1 MGNTQSSLRKGQN
14 EIHGNFYMKHIGCD
28 FTRSAALLFLLACMP
43 VALHAQVA
51 TINGVIADQSGAV
64 IPDIQITL
72 SGPAGLSQTSTSD
85 GEGRYT
91 FQGLSTGEYRLQI
104 AAEGFAPYQVTGLQ
118 VAAGA
123 VLSHNVELAVAATT
137 QEVTVADTMQLDVE
151 PSSNASALVLKGDDL
166 SALSDDPD
174 DLTEDLQAL
183 AGPAAGPNGGEI
195 FVDGFSGGKL
205 PPKSAIREV
214 RVNQNPFSAEY
225 DRLGFGRIEILTKPG
240 ADRFRGEALFNFGD
254 SLFNSRNPFVPDKPD
269 YQRRMI
275 EGNVGGAIT
284 KRSSFFLEAERR
296 DIGETSVINALVM
309 DPSFNVTPFR
319 DAVLS
324 PTTNTEASLRLDH
337 QLNSN
342 NTLVGRYEWEQTTQ
356 NNSGLDTFSLPSRA
370 VNSENRDQVLQI
382 TETAVLNPNAIHEL
396 RFQYRRG
403 SNISQSVS
411 SEPAVQVMES
421 FIAGGVA
428 AGLSSFSQNRSE
440 LTDMLSLSRNRHMI
454 KLGGRV
460 RGLTQSDRS
469 VQNYN
474 GMFTFTSLD
483 AYRITELGLRDGLT
497 PSQIR
502 ALGGGASQ
510 FSMVGGDPLA
520 SVGQIDAGVFLQ
532 DDWRILPQLTL
543 TAGLR
548 YEVQNNIGDRSS
560 FAPRIGFAWAP
571 GGQGRQQ
578 ARTVIRGGFGMFYDR
593 VGANLTLEASRL
605 DGVHQQQYLVPDPD
619 FYPSIP
625 PVSYLSANLQ
635 QEAIRVMDKNLR
647 APYTAQTA
655 LTIERQLPKNT
666 TVSLT
671 YTNLR
676 GVHTLRSRNINAP
689 LPGTYNPLVPDS
701 GSRPYGGGNLY
712 LCESTGTFRQNQF
725 IVNVNARVSPR
736 LSLFGYYVWNKAN
749 SDTDGS
755 GSFPANQYDLRNE
768 YGRAGFDVRHRV
780 FVGGSIAAPYGLT
793 LSPFIV
799 ASSGGPF
806 NITSGRDLNGD
817 SLFNDRPAWAADP
830 SRASVVRTSFG
841 LFDTDPIPGQTIIP
855 RNIGTSPGRF
865 MVNLRLSKSFGFGE
879 RSSSPGQAADQVPH
893 GPPMAGAHGGHGG
906 HGGYGGPSSG
916 SRYSLTF
923 SVSARNLFNTVNLAP
938 PVGNLSS
945 PSFGTSVAL
954 AGYGHHGSA
963 SANRAVE
970 LQMRFS
976 F

>member
-1 MGNTQSSLRKGQN
+1 
-14 EIHGNFYMKHIGCD
+14 MKSIGCNI
-28 FTRSAALLFLLACMP
+28 TQSAALAFLLACTT
-43 VALHAQVA
+43 VALHAQVG
-51 TINGVIADQSGAV
+51 TITGVIADQSGAV
-64 IPDIQITL
+64 IPDIRIML

-85 GEGRYT
+85 GQGGYS
-91 FQGLSTGEYRLQI
+91 FQGLSSGAYRVQI
-104 AAEGFAPYQVTGLQ
+104 SAEGFAPYEASGLQ
-118 VAAGA
+118 VASGA
-123 VLSHNVELAVAATT
+123 ILTHNVELVVAATT

-151 PSSNASALVLKGDDL
+151 PANNASALVLKGADL
-166 SALSDDPD
+166 RALSDDPD

-240 ADRFRGEALFNFGD
+240 ADRLRGEALFNFGD
-254 SLFNSRNPFVPDKPD
+254 SVFNSRNPFVPDKPD

-284 KRSSFFLEAERR
+284 RRSSFFLEAERR
-296 DIGETSVINALVM
+296 DIGETSVINALVL

-324 PTTNTEASLRLDH
+324 PTTNTEASVRLDH

-370 VNSENRDQVLQI
+370 VNSDNRDQVLQI

-403 SNISQSVS
+403 SSISHSVS
-411 SEPAVQVMES
+411 SEPAVQVMEAFS
-421 FIAGGVA
+421 AGGFA
-428 AGLSSFSQNRSE
+428 AGPSSFNQNRSE

-454 KLGGRV
+454 KLGGRA
-460 RGLTQSDRS
+460 RGLTRSDRS

-483 AYRITELGLRDGLT
+483 AYRTTGLGLRDGLT

-510 FSMVGGDPLA
+510 FSMVSGDPLA
-520 SVGQIDAGVFLQ
+520 RVGQVDAGVFLQ

-548 YEVQNNIGDRSS
+548 YEVQNNIGDQSN

-571 GGQGRQQ
+571 GGKGRQQ

-593 VGANLTLEASRL
+593 VAANLTLEAGRL

-625 PVSYLSANLQ
+625 PVSSLSGNLR
-635 QEAIRVMDKNLR
+635 QEAIRVIDKNLR

-655 LTIERQLPKNT
+655 VTIERQLPKNT

-689 LPGTYNPLVPDS
+689 LPGTYNPLIPES

-712 LCESTGTFRQNQF
+712 LYESTGTFRQNQF

-749 SDTDGS
+749 SDTDGA

-780 FVGGSIAAPYGLT
+780 FVGGSIAAPYGLS

-817 SLFNDRPAWAADP
+817 SLFNDRPAWATDLSRP
-830 SRASVVRTSFG
+830 SAVRTSYG
-841 LFDTDPIPGQTIIP
+841 LFDTDPMPGQTIIP
-855 RNIGTSPGRF
+855 RNIGNSSGRF

-945 PSFGTSVAL
+945 PLFGTSVAL

-970 LQMRFS
+970 LQVRFS

>member
-1 MGNTQSSLRKGQN
+1 
-14 EIHGNFYMKHIGCD
+14 MKSIGCN
-28 FTRSAALLFLLACMP
+28 FTRSVALVFVLACTT
-43 VALHAQVA
+43 VALHAQA
-51 TINGVIADQSGAV
+51 GTITGVIADQSGAV
-64 IPDIQITL
+64 IPEIQITL
-72 SGPAGLSQTSTSD
+72 SGPAGLSQTGTSD
-85 GEGRYT
+85 GQGRYS
-91 FQGLSTGEYRLQI
+91 FQGLSSGAYRLQI
-104 AAEGFAPYQVTGLQ
+104 TAEGFAPYEAKGLQ
-118 VAAGA
+118 VALGA
-123 VLSHNVELAVAATT
+123 MLTHNVELVVAATT

-151 PSSNASALVLKGDDL
+151 PSNNASALVLKGSDL

-254 SLFNSRNPFVPDKPD
+254 SMFNSRNPFLPDKPD

-275 EGNVGGAIT
+275 EGNVGGPIT
-284 KRSSFFLEAERR
+284 TRSSFFFEAEQRN
-296 DIGETSVINALVM
+296 IGETSVINALVL
-309 DPSFNVTPFR
+309 DPSFNVIPYQ

-324 PTTNTEASLRLDH
+324 PTINTEVSLRLDH

-342 NTLVGRYEWEQTTQ
+342 NTLVGRYEWEKTTQ
-356 NNSGLDTFSLPSRA
+356 ENTNLDTFSLPTRA
-370 VNSENRDQVLQI
+370 VNSANRDQVLQI

-396 RFQYRRG
+396 RFQYRRSKG
-403 SNISQSVS
+403 TGLPVS
-411 SEPAVQVMES
+411 TEPGVQVPDAFTS
-421 FIAGGVA
+421 GGTA
-428 AGLSSFSQNRSE
+428 TGLSALTENRWE
-440 LTDMLSLSRNRHMI
+440 LNDGISLARSKHMM

-460 RGLTQSDRS
+460 RGITQSDRS
-469 VQNYN
+469 ERNYN
-474 GMFTFTSLD
+474 GLFTFTSLD
-483 AYRITELGLRDGLT
+483 VYRITELGLSNGLT
-497 PSQIR
+497 PQQIR

-510 FSMVGGDPLA
+510 FSIVTGNPLA
-520 SVGQIDAGVFLQ
+520 GVGQVDAGVFVQ
-532 DDWRILPQLTL
+532 DDWRVLQHLTL

-548 YEVQNNIGDRSS
+548 YEVQNNIGDWSS
-560 FAPRIGFAWAP
+560 FAPRVGFAWAP

-578 ARTVIRGGFGMFYDR
+578 GRTVVRGGFGMFYDR
-593 VGANLTLEASRL
+593 VGTNLTLEASRL
-605 DGVHQQQYLVPDPD
+605 DGVHQQPYLIQDPD
-619 FYPSIP
+619 FYPNIP
-625 PVSYLSANLQ
+625 PGPPASGDLP
-635 QEAIRVMDKNLR
+635 QEAIRTMDKNLR
-647 APYTAQTA
+647 APYTMQTA

-676 GVHTLRSRNINAP
+676 GVHMLRSRNINAP
-689 LPGTYNPLVPDS
+689 LPGTYNPQVPDS
-701 GSRPYGGGNLY
+701 GSRPYGGGDLY
-712 LCESTGTFRQNQF
+712 SYESTGNFRQNQF

-736 LSLFGYYVWNKAN
+736 LSLFGYYVWNQVN
-749 SDTDGS
+749 SDTDGA
-755 GSFPANQYDLRNE
+755 GNFPANQYDLRNE

-780 FVGGSIAAPYGLT
+780 FVGGSLAAPYGLS

-817 SLFNDRPAWAADP
+817 SLFNDRPAWATDL
-830 SRASVVRTSFG
+830 SRTSVVPTSYG
-841 LFDTDPIPGQTIIP
+841 TFDTDPMPGQTIIP
-855 RNIGTSPGRF
+855 RNIGSSPGRF

-893 GPPMAGAHGGHGG
+893 GPPMAGMHGGHGG
-906 HGGYGGPSSG
+906 HGGYGSSSSG

-963 SANRAVE
+963 SANRTVE
-970 LQMRFS
+970 LQVRFS

>member
-1 MGNTQSSLRKGQN
+1 
-14 EIHGNFYMKHIGCD
+14 MKSIGCN
-28 FTRSAALLFLLACMP
+28 FTRSAALALLIACTT
-43 VALHAQVA
+43 VALHAQVG
-51 TINGVIADQSGAV
+51 TVTGIIADQSGAV

-72 SGPAGLSQTSTSD
+72 SGPAGLSQTSASD
-85 GEGRYT
+85 GQGRYT
-91 FQGLSTGEYRLQI
+91 FQGLPSGAYRLQI
-104 AAEGFAPYQVTGLQ
+104 TAEGFAPYEATGLR
-118 VAAGA
+118 VTSGA
-123 VLSHNVELAVAATT
+123 ILTHNIELIVAATT

-151 PSSNASALVLKGDDL
+151 SANNASALVLKGSDL

-183 AGPAAGPNGGEI
+183 AGPAAGPSGGEI

-284 KRSSFFLEAERR
+284 TRSSFFLEAERR
-296 DIGETSVINALVM
+296 DIGETSVINALVL

-324 PTTNTEASLRLDH
+324 PTTNTEASVRLDH

-370 VNSENRDQVLQI
+370 VNTENRDQVLQI

-403 SNISQSVS
+403 SNISHSVS
-411 SEPAVQVMES
+411 SEPAVQVMEAFS
-421 FIAGGVA
+421 AGGFA

-440 LTDMLSLSRNRHMI
+440 LTDMLTLSRNRHMV

-460 RGLTQSDRS
+460 RGLTQLDRS

-474 GMFTFTSLD
+474 GMFTFTSLA

-510 FSMVGGDPLA
+510 FSMVSGDPLA
-520 SVGQIDAGVFLQ
+520 RVGQVDAGVFVQ
-532 DDWRILPQLTL
+532 DDWRVLPQLTL

-560 FAPRIGFAWAP
+560 FALRIGFAWAP

-655 LTIERQLPKNT
+655 LTIEHQLPKNT

-712 LCESTGTFRQNQF
+712 LYESTGTFRQNQF

-749 SDTDGS
+749 SDTDGA
-755 GSFPANQYDLRNE
+755 GSFPANQYDLRTE
-768 YGRAGFDVRHRV
+768 YGRAGFDVRHRA
-780 FVGGSIAAPYGLT
+780 FVGGSIAAPYGLS

-817 SLFNDRPAWAADP
+817 SLFNDRPAWATDL
-830 SRASVVRTSFG
+830 SRSSVMRTSYG
-841 LFDTDPIPGQTIIP
+841 LFDTDPKPGQVIIP
-855 RNIGTSPGRF
+855 RNIGNSPGRF

-879 RSSSPGQAADQVPH
+879 RSSSPGQAAELVPH
-893 GPPMAGAHGGHGG
+893 GQPMAGAHGGHGG
-906 HGGYGGPSSG
+906 HSGYDGPSSG

-963 SANRAVE
+963 SANRTVE
-970 LQMRFS
+970 LQVRFS